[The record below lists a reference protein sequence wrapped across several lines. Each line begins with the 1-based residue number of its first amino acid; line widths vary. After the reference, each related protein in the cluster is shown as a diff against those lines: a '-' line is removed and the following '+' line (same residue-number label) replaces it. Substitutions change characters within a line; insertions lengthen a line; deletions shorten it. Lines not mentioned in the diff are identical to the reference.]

1 MKPILLLLTVTTL
14 LTGCSTLEPFGSSAA
29 IGGTTYA
36 ASALSKGNPL
46 ITSVTPALTY
56 GALEWNKSSRRKA
69 EEATRKQA
77 FEEGRAQANYQTY
90 RWLVETQSNLNT
102 R

>member
-1 MKPILLLLTVTTL
+1 MKPILLLLPIL
-14 LTGCSTLEPFGSSAA
+14 LTGCTTLEPFGSAA
-29 IGGTTYA
+29 VIGGTTYA
-36 ASALSKGNPL
+36 ASAVSKGNSL
-46 ITSVTPALTY
+46 VTSLTPAITY
-56 GALEWNKSSRRKA
+56 GALEWHKSSRRKA